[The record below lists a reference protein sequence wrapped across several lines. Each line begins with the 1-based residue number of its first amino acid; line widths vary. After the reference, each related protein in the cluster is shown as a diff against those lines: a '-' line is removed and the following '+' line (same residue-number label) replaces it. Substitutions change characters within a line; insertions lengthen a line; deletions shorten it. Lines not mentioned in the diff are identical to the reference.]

1 MKFALVIKLLFSSIS
16 EKTIIGVSVK
26 NKLFN
31 LLELDELAYESG
43 SVSVEITSTDVPG
56 LYSLLKFPIEN
67 CLEPFSS

>member
-1 MKFALVIKLLFSSIS
+1 MKFALVFKLLFSSIS

-26 NKLFN
+26 NKFFN

-43 SVSVEITSTDVPG
+43 SVSMEITSTDFAG
-56 LYSLLKFPIEN
+56 LYSALKFPIEN